1 MEHLITQMGLLFP
14 AFDKWFSAGFIVFA
28 RLLGFVR
35 FAPIFNRKEIAGLV
49 KLAFVFIFTVM
60 LTPILKPGV
69 PPASI
74 SPLLLLLLNFAV
86 GAIIGYIA
94 QLLILAIEAGGDMI
108 NTQMGLSSAMVMDPT
123 TNSQTSILSRIIT
136 LLGIIIFI
144 ELGGFYWLLNAL
156 IRSFEIFP
164 IYAVSIPLEKII
176 NLDYLV
182 TITSNVLYIGLQIA
196 SPILL
201 ATLGQDIILGV
212 ISKTA
217 PQVNVFQLSFLF
229 KPVFGAQGRSWSLK
243 PLSQKQEMRDTEQ
256 LVGPETSQGLAWF
269 HPCELL

>member
-1 MEHLITQMGLLFP
+1 MDQLVSQIAVMFP
-14 AFDKWFSAGFIVFA
+14 DFERWFSAGFIVFA
-28 RLLGFVR
+28 RLLGFIR
-35 FAPIFNRKEIAGLV
+35 FAPVFNRKEIAGLV
-49 KLAFVFIFTVM
+49 KLALTFILTLM
-60 LTPILKPGV
+60 ITPILKPAA
-69 PPASI
+69 PPGDI

-123 TNSQTSILSRIIT
+123 TNSQTSILSRMIT
-136 LLGIIIFI
+136 LLGICIFI
-144 ELGGFYWLLNAL
+144 QLGGFYWMFNAL
-156 IRSFEIFP
+156 MRSFEIFP

-176 NLDYLV
+176 NIDYLV
-182 TITSNVLYIGLQIA
+182 TMTSNVLYMGLQIA
-196 SPILL
+196 SPVLL

-229 KPVFGAQGRSWSLK
+229 KPVFGAAIMIWILPMLINVISEFF
-243 PLSQKQEMRDTEQ
+243 LSFSKIY
-256 LVGPETSQGLAWF
+256 
-269 HPCELL
+269 